1 MFECLRHIA
10 LRHNKTVQGEPLLS
24 QLPVGEDGITPDLFP
39 LVASRLGFDSKL
51 VKTDFARLF
60 NHTGPIVVVLNGH
73 QLGVVY
79 SSGDMVTSECF
90 LVDAEGKCKKSDAT
104 TLKNK
109 YAGFAFNLSAAKNQ
123 SASDALGIPDKVKTG
138 QWFWNTLWRY
148 RSYYIQIIPAAL
160 LVNLFALA
168 MPFFVMIV
176 YDKVVPNY
184 AVETLWVLALGVV
197 LVYLFDLTIRLV
209 RGALL
214 ERAGRELDFELGGA
228 LFEQV
233 MSLSM
238 KSVPHSS
245 GVLANR
251 VKAYDT
257 LREFFVSAAMLTL
270 SDFPFAVLMIGVV
283 FFVAGPI
290 GWVLLLAVAIGFFIN
305 LALQLPLR
313 SAVRDA
319 AASSIERQALIGESI
334 VNLESVKASNAEG
347 FLQRRMS
354 VLLTSSALS
363 GVKSHWYTLVG
374 NSATTTLV
382 NLTSVAVVVAGVF
395 RVQDGLL
402 SMGGLI
408 ATVMLTSRC
417 MAPLAMLS
425 GLMTR
430 LQQTLS
436 SLESLN
442 GVMDLDREIEHDRQ
456 YIGVEDFSPSYEFK
470 NVTLQYADQA
480 APALSIDDL
489 QISPNE
495 CVAVLGKIQESAL
508 FQGTLRDNIRLGQAQ
523 VTDAKIMQALSRV
536 GLGEFIQ
543 RHPHGLNA
551 EVGERGAL
559 LSGGQRRAVSICRC
573 LVRDYKTLLLDEPT
587 ANLDPQTEQAVIG
600 LLRELKL
607 GQASMVIATHKASV
621 LSLVDRA
628 IVIEDGQIVADGPPD
643 QVLGTPKPK
652 GKPQVTVKTQKKQ
665 VTA

>member
-1 MFECLRHIA
+1 
-10 LRHNKTVQGEPLLS
+10 
-24 QLPVGEDGITPDLFP
+24 
-39 LVASRLGFDSKL
+39 
-51 VKTDFARLF
+51 
-60 NHTGPIVVVLNGH
+60 
-73 QLGVVY
+73 
-79 SSGDMVTSECF
+79 
-90 LVDAEGKCKKSDAT
+90 
-104 TLKNK
+104 
-109 YAGFAFNLSAAKNQ
+109 
-123 SASDALGIPDKVKTG
+123 
-138 QWFWNTLWRY
+138 
-148 RSYYIQIIPAAL
+148 
-160 LVNLFALA
+160 
-168 MPFFVMIV
+168 MIV

-238 KSVPHSS
+238 RSVPHSS

-270 SDFPFAVLMIGVV
+270 SDFPFAILMIGVV

-290 GWVLLLAVAIGFFIN
+290 GWVLLLAVAVGFFIN
-305 LALQLPLR
+305 LALQIPLR
-313 SAVRDA
+313 NAVRDA
-319 AASSIERQALIGESI
+319 AASGIERQALIGESI

-347 FLQRRMS
+347 FLQRRMN

-442 GVMDLDREIEHDRQ
+442 GVMDLDREVVHDRE
-456 YIGVEDFSPSYEFK
+456 YIGLEDFDPSYEFK
-470 NVTLQYADQA
+470 NVIVQYDDQSV
-480 APALSIDDL
+480 PALSIDEL
-489 QISPNE
+489 KIGPNE
-495 CVAVLGKIQESAL
+495 CVAVLGKIGCGKSTLIKMMDGMLSPTSGQLLVGGVEVSAYHPAVLRNQIGYLPQESAL

-523 VTDAKIMQALSRV
+523 VTDEKILQALSRV
-536 GLGEFIQ
+536 GLGEFVQ

-551 EVGERGAL
+551 EVGERGTL

-587 ANLDPQTEQAVIG
+587 ANLDPQTEHAVIG
-600 LLRELKL
+600 LLKELKL

-621 LSLVDRA
+621 LRLVDRA
-628 IVIEDGQIVADGPPD
+628 IVIEHGRIVADGPPD
-643 QVLGTPKPK
+643 KVLGSSK
-652 GKPQVTVKTQKKQ
+652 GVSKPQVKVKTQNKP

>member
-1 MFECLRHIA
+1 
-10 LRHNKTVQGEPLLS
+10 
-24 QLPVGEDGITPDLFP
+24 
-39 LVASRLGFDSKL
+39 
-51 VKTDFARLF
+51 
-60 NHTGPIVVVLNGH
+60 
-73 QLGVVY
+73 
-79 SSGDMVTSECF
+79 
-90 LVDAEGKCKKSDAT
+90 
-104 TLKNK
+104 
-109 YAGFAFNLSAAKNQ
+109 
-123 SASDALGIPDKVKTG
+123 
-138 QWFWNTLWRY
+138 
-148 RSYYIQIIPAAL
+148 
-160 LVNLFALA
+160 

-214 ERAGRELDFELGGA
+214 ERAGRELDFELGSA

-233 MSLSM
+233 TSLSM

-270 SDFPFAVLMIGVV
+270 SDFPFAILMIGVV

-290 GWVLLLAVAIGFFIN
+290 GWVLLLAVAIGFCIN

-319 AASSIERQALIGESI
+319 AASVIERQALIGESI

-347 FLQRRMS
+347 FLQRRMG

-442 GVMDLDREIEHDRQ
+442 GVMDLDREVEHNRE
-456 YIGVEDFSPSYEFK
+456 YIGVEDFTPIYTFK
-470 NVTLQYADQA
+470 NITVQYADQA
-480 APALSIDDL
+480 VPALSIDDL
-489 QISPNE
+489 KIGPSE
-495 CVAVLGKIQESAL
+495 CVAVLGKIGCGKSTLIKMLDGMLNPSTGQLLVDGVEIGAYHPAVLRNQIGYLPQESAL
-508 FQGTLRDNIRLGQAQ
+508 FQGSLRDNIRLGQAQ
-523 VTDAKIMQALSRV
+523 VTDEKIMHALSRV
-536 GLGEFIQ
+536 GLGEYVQ

-600 LLRELKL
+600 LLRELKR

-621 LSLVDRA
+621 LNLVDRA
-628 IVIEDGQIVADGPPD
+628 IVIEHGRIVADGPPD
-643 QVLGTPKPK
+643 QVLGKPKPIGESK
-652 GKPQVTVKTQKKQ
+652 VTVKTQKKP
-665 VTA
+665 VTV